1 MLNEQCNNWQVI
13 LQPNSIWK
21 RKKTLNRTRQEND
34 NKKEHKSK
42 SIDILG
48 VWSIRFDFKW
58 HNEIG
63 GKTTWL
69 KQTRTKNSA
78 KQH

>member
-1 MLNEQCNNWQVI
+1 MQQLTSNFTTEFD
-13 LQPNSIWK
+13 LK
-21 RKKTLNRTRQEND
+21 AKKTLNWTRQEND

-63 GKTTWL
+63 GNTTWL

-78 KQH
+78 KQHEYHA